1 MTNRNRPSGNQPPC
15 GPAAG
20 DPLGG
25 LRDEIHLLRAT
36 IRQVG
41 QRLDGGDAMETA
53 EMLKIMEGLARAMV
67 RLAALIKTQRAFD
80 EQAGGT
86 DVLTQALDEAIRE
99 LGIG

>member
-1 MTNRNRPSGNQPPC
+1 MFFCCGSERRFGMTNRNKISANQPPC
-15 GPAAG
+15 GPETG

-67 RLAALIKTQRAFD
+67 RLAALIKTQRVFD

-86 DVLTQALDEAIRE
+86 DV
-99 LGIG
+99 